1 MAFIDKD
8 QFKNGKNVEAFLDEF
23 FANRGWE
30 IRIMSPH
37 EERVLCLGDRYFTG
51 LGKRVKVEY
60 KSGIQTYYTGNV
72 FLETVS
78 VDTQAKPGWVYTCQ
92 ADYLMYATLLNG
104 KILVMRPANLRLRI
118 EALKRSYPVVK
129 TRHNQ
134 NDGYNTHGVIVPLA
148 FAEKHLTEQ
157 IILLEDAA

>member
-8 QFKNGKNVEAFLDEF
+8 QFKNGKNVEAFLDDF
-23 FANRGWE
+23 FANRGW
-30 IRIMSPH
+30 IIQHTTPH
-37 EERVLCLGDRYFTG
+37 EERVLCLGDRFYTG
-51 LGKRVKVEY
+51 KGRRLAVEY

-78 VDTQAKPGWVYTCQ
+78 VDAKSKPGWVYTCK
-92 ADYLMYATLLNG
+92 ADYLFYATLLNG
-104 KILVMRPANLRLRI
+104 KILVMIPDKLRERI
-118 EALKRSYPVVK
+118 ETLKRNYPVVQ